1 MEVYFK
7 MSRQRTSQFEEETS
21 KIETE
26 YNIQRMESELEYH
39 RKLSKVYENSL
50 FSEQKQLSR
59 IQRRL
64 KRHSQ
69 MQNHIRDALK
79 ETREDDEQ

>member
-1 MEVYFK
+1 
-7 MSRQRTSQFEEETS
+7 MSRQRTSQFEEMTS
-21 KIETE
+21 KIESE

-39 RKLSKVYENSL
+39 RKLSMVFETSL
-50 FSEQKQLSR
+50 VSEQKQLSR

-69 MQNHIRDALK
+69 IQSHIRDSLK
-79 ETREDDEQ
+79 ETRGDDEQ

>member
-1 MEVYFK
+1 
-7 MSRQRTSQFEEETS
+7 MSRQRTSQFEEVTS
-21 KIETE
+21 KIESE

-39 RKLSKVYENSL
+39 RKLSMVFENSL
-50 FSEQKQLSR
+50 VSEQKQLSR

-69 MQNHIRDALK
+69 IQSHIRDALK